1 MRSRIFTDREK
12 WYKLIPIV
20 LIVIITLI
28 FILTFDIED
37 LRQFL
42 QKYEKP
48 GLMICLLVYVFL
60 GITFIPSD
68 PVTLIVLAWKGPLIA
83 IILSALGN
91 TLAGMIEYAIGGNI
105 SDLADFEKGKEKLPF
120 HLGRLPINSPIF
132 LLLARAVP
140 GFGPKFVNIAGGVY
154 NVPLITYMWTSVVAN
169 LVGAVIVVLA
179 GTGLIALIK

>member
-1 MRSRIFTDREK
+1 MSPRIFADRGK
-12 WYKLIPIV
+12 WYKLIPIT
-20 LIVIITLI
+20 LIVIIALI

-42 QKYEKP
+42 QNYEKP
-48 GLMICLLVYVFL
+48 GLLICLLVYVIL

-91 TLAGMIEYAIGGNI
+91 TLAGMIEYTIGGNI
-105 SDLADFEKGKEKLPF
+105 SDLADFEKKKEVLPF
-120 HLGRLPINSPIF
+120 HLGCLPIDSPIF
-132 LLLARAVP
+132 LLLARALP

-154 NVPLITYMWTSVVAN
+154 KVPLITYMWTSVVAN